1 MKTSRDGMR
10 ILIIAPTPFFADRGC
25 HVRILEEARALMA
38 LGRQVTIC
46 TYHNGRDINGIDA
59 RRIVKIP
66 WYSKLSAGP
75 SFHMLYLD
83 ALLLWKVILECL
95 KRRPDIIHAHL
106 HEGALIGKIVSLL
119 FRVPQNSKDSLVLKL
134 SAGPSFHMTWMHSF
148 SSNA

>member
-1 MKTSRDGMR
+1 MGREENPKGDFRREVEVFQTRMRAMKTSRDGMR

-75 SFHMLYLD
+75 SFHMPLPGCTPS
-83 ALLLWKVILECL
+83 LESHPRMPKTKTRHHTCT
-95 KRRPDIIHAHL
+95 
-106 HEGALIGKIVSLL
+106 
-119 FRVPQNSKDSLVLKL
+119 
-134 SAGPSFHMTWMHSF
+134 PS
-148 SSNA
+148 

>member
-1 MKTSRDGMR
+1 MKTTRDGMR

-75 SFHMLYLD
+75 SFHMIYLD
-83 ALLLWKVILECL
+83 
-95 KRRPDIIHAHL
+95 AHL

-119 FRVPQNSKDSLVLKL
+119 FRVPLVADHQG
-134 SAGPSFHMTWMHSF
+134 SPGRR
-148 SSNA
+148 NATPQVL